1 MILTTEQLNDAKA
14 IIATSNN
21 RLTASQVT
29 DLVSI
34 FREYLG
40 ESLSK
45 KYSLKTTLEAEID
58 ITNGDEKCAKLVAC
72 LFLWQENQ
80 FGNGGFAPTAAN
92 RTGFNYSIGEEGF
105 RIFKYAFGLFWDI
118 PDGLSNRF
126 LSSTAQGVSEQGTYW
141 TLT

>member
-14 IIATSNN
+14 IIANTNN

-40 ESLSK
+40 GSLSQ
-45 KYSLKTTLEAEID
+45 KYSLKATLESEVD
-58 ITNGDEKCAKLVAC
+58 ITDGNDKCAKLVAC

-92 RTGFNYSIGEEGF
+92 RTGFNYSISIEGF

-118 PDGLSNRF
+118 PDGLHNEY
-126 LSSTAQGVSEQGTYW
+126 LSSNASGYSEQGTYN
-141 TLT
+141 TIS

>member
-1 MILTTEQLNDAKA
+1 MLLTTEQITDAKA
-14 IIATSNN
+14 IIANTNN

-40 ESLSK
+40 ASLSQ
-45 KYSLKTTLEAEID
+45 KYSLKTTLESEVDVA
-58 ITNGDEKCAKLVAC
+58 NGEEKCAKLVAC

-92 RTGFNYSIGEEGF
+92 RTGFNYSISEEGF

-118 PDGLSNRF
+118 PDGLANRF
-126 LSSTAQGVSEQGTYW
+126 LASNSSGFSEQGTYN
-141 TLT
+141 TIS